1 MQIPKPVKIKKKKVK
16 KPVKLTLTKLRTIEK
31 KQKKKLTIECKAL
44 CSQICKLQWNGKCA
58 VCGKEGSEYT

>member
-16 KPVKLTLTKLRTIEK
+16 KPVKLTLTKLRAIEK
-31 KQKKKLTIECKAL
+31 AKIKKLTKECKTL
-44 CSQICKLQWNGKCA
+44 CSHICKLQWNGKCA